1 MKQIENYNNINLD
14 SKETEL
20 IDVKSKKDEK
30 DEQQS
35 LIKSNIS
42 TTSTHNSSFNDS
54 MEKMNSLIVK
64 EKPVTNQ
71 YSNIKSKNRRGNTVM
86 YFFDKNGSP
95 KIVIGP
101 HCKKKLYKI

>member
-1 MKQIENYNNINLD
+1 MKDFDTYDNLNID
-14 SKETEL
+14 SKQTEL
-20 IDVKSKKDEK
+20 IEVKPQKDENVP
-30 DEQQS
+30 
-35 LIKSNIS
+35 IKSD
-42 TTSTHNSSFNDS
+42 TSTSDSSFNDS

-71 YSNIKSKNRRGNTVM
+71 YSNIKSKDRRGNTLM

>member
-1 MKQIENYNNINLD
+1 
-14 SKETEL
+14 
-20 IDVKSKKDEK
+20 
-30 DEQQS
+30 
-35 LIKSNIS
+35 
-42 TTSTHNSSFNDS
+42 

-64 EKPVTNQ
+64 EKPVTSQ
-71 YSNIKSKNRRGNTVM
+71 YSNVKSKNRRGNTVM

>member
-1 MKQIENYNNINLD
+1 
-14 SKETEL
+14 
-20 IDVKSKKDEK
+20 
-30 DEQQS
+30 
-35 LIKSNIS
+35 
-42 TTSTHNSSFNDS
+42 

-71 YSNIKSKNRRGNTVM
+71 YSNVKSKNRRGNTLM

>member
-1 MKQIENYNNINLD
+1 MKDFDTYDNLNLD
-14 SKETEL
+14 SKQTEL
-20 IDVKSKKDEK
+20 IEVKSQKDENVP
-30 DEQQS
+30 
-35 LIKSNIS
+35 IKSD
-42 TTSTHNSSFNDS
+42 TSTSDSSFNDS

-64 EKPVTNQ
+64 EKPVTSQ
-71 YSNIKSKNRRGNTVM
+71 YSNVKSKNRRGNTVM

>member
-1 MKQIENYNNINLD
+1 MKDFDTYDNLNID
-14 SKETEL
+14 SKQTEL
-20 IDVKSKKDEK
+20 IEVKPQKDENVP
-30 DEQQS
+30 
-35 LIKSNIS
+35 IKSD
-42 TTSTHNSSFNDS
+42 TSTSDSSFNDS

-71 YSNIKSKNRRGNTVM
+71 YSNVKSKNRRGNTLM

>member
-1 MKQIENYNNINLD
+1 MKDFDIYDNLNLD
-14 SKETEL
+14 SKQTEL
-20 IDVKSKKDEK
+20 IEVKSQKDENVP
-30 DEQQS
+30 
-35 LIKSNIS
+35 IKSD
-42 TTSTHNSSFNDS
+42 TSTSDSSFNDS

>member
-1 MKQIENYNNINLD
+1 MKEIENYNNINLD

-54 MEKMNSLIVK
+54 MEQMNSLIVK
-64 EKPVTNQ
+64 EKPVTNK
-71 YSNIKSKNRRGNTVM
+71 YSNIKTKNRKGNTCQ
-86 YFFDKNGSP
+86 FFIDKNGP
-95 KIVIGP
+95 QLIVIGP
-101 HCKKKLYKI
+101 HCKK